1 MKKIEDL
8 KIELEETLEKL
19 EIKSETFL
27 DEAKGFVFEAKK
39 IVNEIK
45 EKANIINNIPDDVKK
60 EINIFYM
67 SIKSKEEKAM
77 AIVKAR
83 RSYLK
88 LEQKL
93 NTSDLTN
100 YEIETI
106 KLHLRKNFPCDYI
119 TQNNKANKMIK
130 TILDFKK
137 GDK

>member
-1 MKKIEDL
+1 MKKIENL
-8 KIELEETLEKL
+8 KNELEDTLEKL

-27 DEAKGFVFEAKK
+27 DEAKEFVFEAKK
-39 IVNEIK
+39 LVSEIK
-45 EKANIINNIPDDVKK
+45 EKANIITNIPEEVKK
-60 EINIFYM
+60 EINLFYM
-67 SIKSKEEKAM
+67 STCKEDKAM

-93 NTSDLTN
+93 KCSGLTS

-119 TQNNKANKMIK
+119 RQNNEADKMIK